1 LRCYHCPARHFFRA
15 LKQGCPDSGD
25 KRHCEPQG
33 LLAGR
38 TIWPHIDHKIYLHL
52 FIAKLE
58 QITGL
63 NEYDKQPFRFNFQ
76 DLLSRFLGILIFYV
90 SPVVVMLGFSWKS
103 AATEWGKWIFLAT
116 LVVTFGLFLLYLKRR
131 LKPRWLIVTAISTLS
146 VITFVFFAGIFAD
159 FNRLL
164 YLERALL
171 ADAPLQFAV
180 LRKANLKWANL
191 KNADLYRADLSLA
204 DLRNAILEE
213 ANLWGAVLEGA
224 HLMRANLEG
233 ADLEGAHLMRANLE
247 GANLEGANLWGA
259 NLEGAHLGGAVLWG
273 ANLKEVDLG
282 GAVLWG
288 ANLKE
293 ADLGRAYLGSANL
306 GGANLEGAKNLAVE
320 QLCEAKT
327 LYEVQLDDEL
337 KTQVKERCPHLLEEP
352 K

>member
-116 LVVTFGLFLLYLKRR
+116 LVVTFGLFLLGLFLLYLKRR

-146 VITFVFFAGIFAD
+146 VITFVFFAGIFAG

-164 YLERALL
+164 YLEGALL
-171 ADAPLQFAV
+171 GDAPLQFAV
-180 LRKANLKWANL
+180 LKKANLKWANL

-213 ANLWGAVLEGA
+213 ANLGGAALEGA
-224 HLMRANLEG
+224 NLMRANLGGAALEGANLMRANLEG
-233 ADLEGAHLMRANLE
+233 AALEGANLMRANLE
-247 GANLEGANLWGA
+247 EAVLEGANLWGA
-259 NLEGAHLGGAVLWG
+259 NLWGAVLWG
-273 ANLKEVDLG
+273 ANLKE
-282 GAVLWG
+282 
-288 ANLKE
+288 
-293 ADLGRAYLGSANL
+293 ANL
-306 GGANLEGAKNLAVE
+306 GGANLEGAKNLTVE